1 MTGQTMSAEQMP
13 SKGKL
18 TGWHVLVI
26 MLGFF
31 GVMFAVNG
39 VFLYHAITSFPG
51 EDVKKSYLQGLD
63 YNQTLDAKA
72 AQDQL
77 GWSAA
82 AGVVGPDLVFDLTDA
97 KGNPLSGYQVMSEL
111 RRAASTA
118 HDQTLPMQPLEAGSY
133 AVNVSD
139 LPAGRWDVQ
148 FQVME
153 PAAGDII
160 FRADKRVVITP

>member
-1 MTGQTMSAEQMP
+1 MTDHALSADP
-13 SKGKL
+13 SSKSGKL
-18 TGWHVLVI
+18 TGWHVFWI

-31 GVMFAVNG
+31 GLMFTVNG
-39 VFLYHAITSFPG
+39 IFLYHAITSFPG

-63 YNQTLDAKA
+63 YNHTLEAKA

-82 AGVVGPDLVFDLTDA
+82 AGMVGSDLVFDLTDA
-97 KGNPLSGYQVMSEL
+97 DGNPLEGYQVTSEL

-118 HDQTLPMQPLEAGSY
+118 HDQIAKMQPLQSGSY
-133 AVNVSD
+133 AVNLSD

-148 FQVME
+148 FQVID
-153 PAAGDII
+153 PAGDDIV
-160 FRADKRVVITP
+160 FRADKRIVITP